1 MKKRVTPAV
10 RAILT
15 GALVAVLVLAV
26 AAGGAWWYLRSTG
39 ALIEMER
46 PATIVVVFSGPGD
59 DGATIAQV
67 VVQGGADASGMRS
80 IPPETSVTVPGTTY
94 GTVRDAYSFGGAKA
108 VAAAV
113 GGSDRSVGWIDVPA
127 SSWAQV
133 IDAAGGL
140 RVTLPSEVDVYDGA
154 SLLSFPAGD
163 VTVGGG
169 RLPALMNG
177 VAFLPSDGRARVR
190 DAVAPACVRALARAG
205 IVAPTGVK
213 TNLSPDAY
221 ALWARDAR

>member
-1 MKKRVTPAV
+1 MKKRIKPAM
-10 RAILT
+10 RAVLT
-15 GALVAVLVLAV
+15 GAFAAVLVVAL

-46 PATIVVVFSGPGD
+46 PSTIVVVFSGAGD
-59 DGATIAQV
+59 DGATIAEV
-67 VVQGGADASGMRS
+67 VVSGGPDASGMRS

-113 GGSDRSVGWIDVPA
+113 GGSGRSVGWIDVPA

-133 IDAAGGL
+133 VDAAGGL
-140 RVTLPSEVDVYDGA
+140 HVTLPSEIDVYDGA
-154 SLLSFPAGD
+154 NFVSFPAGAS
-163 VTVGGG
+163 TVGGG

-177 VAFLPSDGRARVR
+177 VAFLPADDRARVR

-205 IVAPTGVK
+205 TVAPTGVN